1 MADYIF
7 ELKDL
12 CKYYGGIH
20 ALEHIDMNI
29 ERGRINALIGEN
41 GAGKSTLIRSLSCV
55 ETPTSGDILFN
66 GESIVGL
73 TPKEAQKL
81 GIATVY
87 QEPNQAMDLTVM
99 ENLYMDRMEKNRFG
113 MIDYGKTRARAL
125 ALMDEVDIHIDP
137 DVIVRSLS
145 TAQRQMVE
153 ILRAMSYGAKFII
166 FDEPTSSLTTE
177 ETLKLFSIIRSLKE
191 KGVTV
196 LYISHRMAEIFEICD
211 YVLVFR
217 DGHFVEEGELSN
229 YDTDS
234 LIRAMIGR
242 EIGDRFY
249 KETVE
254 IGEPI
259 LEVEHLSNSHVQD
272 ISFYL
277 RKGEVLG
284 FSGLVGA
291 GRTEI
296 MNSVF
301 GLDSYTGTIKLN
313 GEVVELSSPEEAM
326 KRGIALVP
334 EDRKREGVVPIMTI
348 RENITLPN
356 LEKVRKGIFLNRKA
370 ETAMSEEMVERLKI
384 KTPGSEQTVN
394 NLSGGNQQKVV
405 FAKWLESDPQIMIL
419 DEPTRGIDVGAK
431 SEIYHIIG
439 ELVRN
444 GISVIMISS
453 EMPELMSICDRICC
467 MREGHMVT
475 ILNRDEFSEEV
486 ILKNIFGE

>member
-1 MADYIF
+1 MADYII
-7 ELKDL
+7 ELRDL

-20 ALEHIDMNI
+20 ALEHIDMKI

-55 ETPTSGDILFN
+55 EVPTSGDVLFN
-66 GESIVGL
+66 GQPIVGL
-73 TPKEAQKL
+73 TPKEAQAL

-99 ENLYMDRMEKNRFG
+99 ENLYMDRMDKNKYG
-113 MIDYGKTRARAL
+113 LIDYSSTRKRAL

-137 DVIVRSLS
+137 DAIVRSLS

-177 ETLKLFSIIRSLKE
+177 ETIKLFSIIRSLKE

-196 LYISHRMAEIFEICD
+196 LYVSHRMAEIFEICD

-217 DGHFVEEGELSN
+217 DGKFVEEGELKDYN
-229 YDTDS
+229 TDS

-249 KETVE
+249 KENVE

-259 LEVEHLSNSHVQD
+259 LEVEHLSNSHVED

-301 GLDSYTGTIKLN
+301 GLDPYTGTIRLN
-313 GEVVELSSPEEAM
+313 GKEITITSPEAAM
-326 KRGIALVP
+326 KLGIAMVP

-356 LEKVRKGIFLNRKA
+356 LGKVKKGLLLDRKA
-370 ETAMSEEMVERLKI
+370 EAKMSERMVDRLRI
-384 KTPGSEQTVN
+384 KTPSSEQTVN

-439 ELVRN
+439 ELVKN

-453 EMPELMSICDRICC
+453 EMAELMSICDRICC
-467 MREGHMVT
+467 MREGRMVT
-475 ILNRDEFSEEV
+475 ILERNEFSEEV